1 MAGNAPAGRFMFVE
15 YSKPVE
21 PVKGEKRRRGGPSE
35 VRAHI
40 TKNYHRAL
48 RVKRLEALRKGQDG
62 GGPVEKSKLEPRDGP
77 ARETS
82 EGETQDGDVAIE
94 EHEEKEDGDE
104 FSPHKP
110 YPTPPVDDDRED
122 LALQLRSARGL
133 QSLLGE
139 GRIDPFDALP
149 VQGVPLFIHQVLDH
163 ALSHSWPNTVPVKS
177 SLHTMNPVKSAWL
190 KCGMEHPVAFHAFV
204 YAASYHILCAYN
216 GREIN
221 ESAPLLR
228 LSHKVETIKLVNEQ
242 LRSLSLSSPTKRKGR
257 DYNTTSRESGNG
269 GRAINTTTVPTDA
282 LIMAVTIMSV
292 HNTRDETE
300 YPKVHP
306 LSPMAKVNNL
316 HVYGAMV
323 NDEKH
328 IQGILLLISQKGGL
342 GGIELYGMADTMQL
356 CDLYFASKY
365 ACRPNFPW
373 NRPIRSLV
381 STGKHILDPVAI
393 DLDSKLGAGFRYLRQ
408 SPAGQQLLE
417 VLDAYSEVT
426 VALDHH
432 VRGGPTAPE
441 LAELSEA
448 RNCAQHRLLS
458 QMPCPLDLSSPEL
471 CVHHAVRLGALIFS
485 EMVIFPL
492 PPPQGVKPRLALMLQ
507 QTLEAC
513 DLLGCWDLHGQVL
526 LWSLT
531 LGTIASSFT
540 PQRAWYIEQ
549 LLQQILLLQ
558 IQDSSILALICS
570 RFLWWKPVCN
580 EPLRWLWDEI
590 FPPSTIEAT

>member
-1 MAGNAPAGRFMFVE
+1 MACNAPTSRFMFVE

-21 PVKGEKRRRGGPSE
+21 PVKGQKRRRGGPSE

-48 RVKRLEALRKGQDG
+48 RVKRLEALKKGQDG
-62 GGPVEKSKLEPRDGP
+62 GTAERSKLEPREGP
-77 ARETS
+77 AREAR
-82 EGETQDGDVAIE
+82 EG
-94 EHEEKEDGDE
+94 EDGDCDGVDE
-104 FSPHKP
+104 EELGENGDGEGQSPRKP
-110 YPTPPVDDDRED
+110 SCTPPVGDDHKDIIPH
-122 LALQLRSARGL
+122 LSSARGL
-133 QSLLGE
+133 QSVLGE
-139 GRIDPFDALP
+139 GRIDPFDAFP
-149 VQGVPLFIHQVLDH
+149 VQGVPLFVHQVLDH
-163 ALSHSWPNTVPVKS
+163 ALSYSWPNTVPVKR
-177 SLHTMNPVKSAWL
+177 SLSNMNPVKSAWL

-221 ESAPLLR
+221 DSAPLLR

-242 LRSLSLSSPTKRKGR
+242 LQSLSLSLPKRKQR
-257 DYNTTSRESGNG
+257 DYNTSRENGSGIG
-269 GRAINTTTVPTDA
+269 ATTTAPTDA
-282 LIMAVTIMSV
+282 LIMAVTIMSI
-292 HNTRDETE
+292 HNTRDETP

-306 LSPMAKVNNL
+306 TSPMAKVNNL

-328 IQGILLLISQKGGL
+328 IQGILLLVSQKGGL
-342 GGIELYGMADTMQL
+342 EGLEMYGMADTMQL

-365 ACRPNFPW
+365 VCRPNFPW
-373 NRPIRSLV
+373 RHPIKSLV
-381 STGKHILDPVAI
+381 STGKHLLDHVAI

-417 VLDAYSEVT
+417 ALDAYSEIT

-432 VRGGPTAPE
+432 VRGGSTAPE
-441 LAELSEA
+441 LVELSEA

-458 QMPCPLDLSSPEL
+458 QIPCPLDLSNAEL
-471 CVHHAVRLGALIFS
+471 CVHQAVRLGALVFS
-485 EMVIFPL
+485 DMVIFPL
-492 PPPQGVKPRLALMLQ
+492 PPPQRVKPRLALALQ

-531 LGTIASSFT
+531 LGAIASNFT
-540 PQRAWYIEQ
+540 PQRCWYIEQ

-558 IQDSSILALICS
+558 IQDSSILELICS
-570 RFLWWKPVCN
+570 RFLWWKPVCS
-580 EPLRWLWDEI
+580 EPLQWLWDEM
-590 FPPSTIEAT
+590 FPPSTIEPT